1 MTTGRI
7 NQVTILTLKPGG
19 NNVNPRRSRAVTER
33 RKELESLTAV
43 RRTLEQGYTGLS
55 HYPFAPTE
63 FPTRR
68 SATQESE
75 LEVYTQCNIHPAG
88 GGYHSRVT
96 SKDGY
101 PIRLAPECLRN
112 RFDHRSLIHRLQQSL
127 PAS

>member
-7 NQVTILTLKPGG
+7 NQVTILTLEPEGS
-19 NNVNPRRSRAVTER
+19 NVNSRRSRAVTER
-33 RKELESLTAV
+33 RKDVNLEPQWDAPWSKAT
-43 RRTLEQGYTGLS
+43 QGYLTIHLPPLS
-55 HYPFAPTE
+55 SSQGGPLHKSQSQKAV
-63 FPTRR
+63 
-68 SATQESE
+68 S
-75 LEVYTQCNIHPAG
+75 QCNIHLAR

-101 PIRLAPECLRN
+101 PIRFAPECLRN